1 MMEDGWNNTPTKR
14 AVARDMLEDSKQHS
28 SSYKDK
34 LLSSIEKRARRER
47 ELNGE
52 FPSYPQL
59 EAESL
64 LLRATP

>member
-1 MMEDGWNNTPTKR
+1 MVEDGWNNTPIKK
-14 AVARDMLEDSKQHS
+14 AVTQDMLEDSKQHS
-28 SSYKDK
+28 STYKDK
-34 LLSSIEKRARRER
+34 LLNSIEKRARRER

-64 LLRATP
+64 LLRASA

>member
-1 MMEDGWNNTPTKR
+1 MVEDGWNNTPIKK
-14 AVARDMLEDSKQHS
+14 AVTQDMLEDSKQHS
-28 SSYKDK
+28 STYKDK
-34 LLSSIEKRARRER
+34 LLNSIEKRARRER

-64 LLRATP
+64 LLRAST

>member
-1 MMEDGWNNTPTKR
+1 MVEDGWNNTPIKK
-14 AVARDMLEDSKQHS
+14 AVTQDMLEDSKQHS

-34 LLSSIEKRARRER
+34 LLNSIEKRARRER

-52 FPSYPQL
+52 FPSYLQL

-64 LLRATP
+64 LLRASA

>member
-1 MMEDGWNNTPTKR
+1 MNQWNTPKKGMR
-14 AVARDMLEDSKQHS
+14 QEEDCKESS

-47 ELNGE
+47 ELNNV
-52 FPSYPQL
+52 FISYPQL

-64 LLRATP
+64 LIKA